1 MSNQEFLRLQRNL
14 SALVEF
20 SNAVNSSLDLSF
32 TLSNLLYS
40 TMGKFLAT
48 RGAILLREKDSL
60 KAAAS
65 KGIDDVLIRDMLA
78 RIPPD
83 QPELLQE
90 ECLKAGMSLLLP
102 LEVSG
107 KHLGYFLLGEKI
119 TKVPYSQD
127 EIDFLRTVLNI
138 ASTAVQNALFITELK
153 SVNKDLDA
161 RIARI
166 NSLFELGKE
175 FGVLLDESRIGK
187 LLLYSLLGNFLVSQY
202 AILVLEEGKCH
213 ILETTIPRSSFA
225 DFCKIPDVYHLAA
238 PAVLSETTL
247 RLPEPVHT
255 AFELIIPMRMR
266 NQTRGIIFLGP
277 RMNKLPYS
285 PQDKEFITSL
295 GSLAIMSLENRRLF
309 KEAIEKQKMEEE
321 LELAKGIQRN
331 LFPATLPSTKHF
343 DIAAISI
350 SSRQV
355 GGDYYDLIPLGEENY
370 CAAIADVSGKGVPA
384 SLLMANL
391 QAFLKSI
398 TKFDL
403 PMDQATAMMNDLV
416 SENTSDGRFITF
428 FWTILNDRQKCLK
441 YVNAGHNPPL
451 LVRDNTISY
460 LTEGGMIFGVMKTM
474 FPYKMAEVNLQ
485 RGDVLVLFTDGVT
498 EAKSVKDEE
507 YSDERLE
514 QLILKHAANTPQE
527 IVDAILAD
535 LRVFTLNEPQSDD
548 ITLIVIKVK

>member
-48 RGAILLREKDSL
+48 RGAIVLQDKGVLSV
-60 KAAAS
+60 AAS
-65 KGIDDVLIRDMLA
+65 KGVDESTIRGV
-78 RIPPD
+78 
-83 QPELLQE
+83 LLQSSSDDFE
-90 ECLKAGMSLLLP
+90 TLKQLFLSAGLSLLLP

-119 TKVPYSQD
+119 TKAAYSSE

-161 RIARI
+161 RIARM

-175 FGVLLDESRIGK
+175 FGVLIDENRIGK
-187 LLLYSLLGNFLVSQY
+187 LLLYSLLGSFLVSQY

-213 ILETTIPRSSFA
+213 ILESTVPKSAFA
-225 DFCKIPDVYHLAA
+225 DFCKIQEVYHLAA
-238 PAVLSETTL
+238 PALLADTTL
-247 RLPEPVHT
+247 RLPDPIHSS
-255 AFELIIPMRMR
+255 FEIIIPMRMR
-266 NQTRGIIFLGP
+266 NQTRGVIFLGP

-285 PQDKEFITSL
+285 SQDKEFITSL

-331 LFPATLPSTKHF
+331 LFPATLPETEHF

-355 GGDYYDLIPLGEENY
+355 GGDYYDLIPLADRNY

-398 TKFDL
+398 SKFSL

-416 SENTSDGRFITF
+416 TENTSDGRFITF
-428 FWTILNDRQKCLK
+428 FWTILDDQNSCMK

-451 LVRDNTISY
+451 LIRDNKVIY
-460 LTEGGMIFGVMKTM
+460 LTEGGIIFGVMKTM
-474 FPYKMAEVNLQ
+474 YPYKMAEVGLQ
-485 RGDVLVLFTDGVT
+485 PGDVLVLFTDGVT

-514 QLILKHAANTPQE
+514 QLVLHHAEKSPQE